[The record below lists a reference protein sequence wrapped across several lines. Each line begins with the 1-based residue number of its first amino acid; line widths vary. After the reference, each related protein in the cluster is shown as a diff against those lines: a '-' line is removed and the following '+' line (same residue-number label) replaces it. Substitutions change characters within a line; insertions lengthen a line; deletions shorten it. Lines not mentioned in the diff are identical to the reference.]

1 MRLFVVI
8 LAISLSNVC
17 FGQFDPAGGKP
28 GSHAVHR
35 DNASI
40 SYWGDSVE
48 VVRGNQRINA
58 STPIPVITGDEN
70 DALGPADD
78 RTISLGDGGQA
89 TYVFDREVSN
99 IDGPD
104 FVVFENGFE
113 WAGGYF
119 LELGFVEVSSD
130 GKRFVR
136 FPAECAADSATQIEN
151 LSYMECEWYN
161 NLAGKHQ
168 SPYGTPFDL
177 ESLKDSA
184 DIDVNAITH
193 IRLIDVV
200 GSIND
205 SFARRDVKGR
215 KINDPWPTD
224 FESGGFDIDAVGVL
238 QFPLSAPKQ
247 GVIKRF
253 VNPNPSVSTNG
264 FDVNMKFTTLTVYSL
279 AGTVLYTDQSGE
291 RHLNP
296 GLQEGLFIVKINTA
310 TGTFIQKICVVQ

>member
-1 MRLFVVI
+1 M
-8 LAISLSNVC
+8 
-17 FGQFDPAGGKP
+17 
-28 GSHAVHR
+28 
-35 DNASI
+35 
-40 SYWGDSVE
+40 
-48 VVRGNQRINA
+48 GN
-58 STPIPVITGDEN
+58 G
-70 DALGPADD
+70 L
-78 RTISLGDGGQA
+78 
-89 TYVFDREVSN
+89 
-99 IDGPD
+99 
-104 FVVFENGFE
+104 
-113 WAGGYF
+113 
-119 LELGFVEVSSD
+119 LGFLQN
-130 GKRFVR
+130 
-136 FPAECAADSATQIEN
+136 AQQILLLKLRICLTWN
-151 LSYMECEWYN
+151 AN
-161 NLAGKHQ
+161 
-168 SPYGTPFDL
+168 GTTIWQGNTNHPTVL
-177 ESLKDSA
+177 HLILNHLKDSA

-310 TGTFIQKICVVQ
+310 TGTFILPVFA